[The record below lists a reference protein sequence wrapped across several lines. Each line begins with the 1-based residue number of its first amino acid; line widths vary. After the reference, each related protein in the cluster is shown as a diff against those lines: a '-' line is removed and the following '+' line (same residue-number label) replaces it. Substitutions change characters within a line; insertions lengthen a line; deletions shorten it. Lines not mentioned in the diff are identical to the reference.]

1 MTLSHIVDLIIGA
14 ILVLGMAFLFGGPPV
29 RAAECAKA
37 SYYCCQH
44 HGRLMANGRPF
55 NQNAMT
61 AAHKT
66 LPLGA
71 VVRATSGSKSVQV
84 TITDRGPYARGRI
97 IDLSKAAFERLAPT
111 SRGVIPICVTRL
123 R

>member
-1 MTLSHIVDLIIGA
+1 MIRHACDLVIGVV
-14 ILVLGMAFLFGGPPV
+14 LVLGVAFLFGGPPV

-37 SYYCCQH
+37 SYYCCWH
-44 HGRLMANGRPF
+44 HGRPMANGRPF

-61 AAHKT
+61 AAHRT
-66 LPLGA
+66 LPLGT
-71 VVRATSGSKSVQV
+71 VVRATSGRKSVVV

-97 IDLSKAAFERLAPT
+97 IDLSLVAFEKLAPT
-111 SRGVIPICVTRL
+111 SRGVIPVCVTRL